1 MYLRYHLDYV
11 IVIKYVSQIF
21 YKIVRENEVNTQNLE
36 DLMLYGR
43 IVGQC
48 TVEHHRHQFFYFD
61 FSNFYFSLRT
71 VTLIRDKNSF
81 LREYFWKHNLAI
93 FRMSDKW
100 FRLEMNEMG
109 MPMCNIRSTTLN
121 NVVTIKIQVLFNF
134 LDTTNTW
141 RKI

>member
-1 MYLRYHLDYV
+1 M
-11 IVIKYVSQIF
+11 IKYVSQIF

-48 TVEHHRHQFFYFD
+48 TAEHHRHQFFYFD

-71 VTLIRDKNSF
+71 VTPIRDKNSF

-100 FRLEMNEMG
+100 VCLCVIF
-109 MPMCNIRSTTLN
+109 
-121 NVVTIKIQVLFNF
+121 VVL
-134 LDTTNTW
+134 L
-141 RKI
+141 